1 MMQGRR
7 GENRVRPFLLFARSL
22 VSFSAAARLR
32 RRRPALFVVGAAM
45 LAAAACAPPKPSLRH
60 PEARRI
66 TRQAPPLFR
75 VRLETSKGAMLIE
88 VRRDWAPHGADRF
101 FNLVRGGYYDDT
113 RFFRVV
119 KGQWAQF
126 GINGDPAVAALWR
139 ERTIPDD
146 PPKQSNRRGTVAFAF
161 AVPNGRT
168 TQVFIS
174 LRDNSNLDA
183 QGFAPFGE
191 VVGGM
196 DVADALSTEYGENA
210 GGGIRAGRQQ
220 PIFDGGNAFLDRA
233 FPRLDRL
240 FRAVIIPR

>member
-1 MMQGRR
+1 VIGI
-7 GENRVRPFLLFARSL
+7 RSL
-22 VSFSAAARLR
+22 L
-32 RRRPALFVVGAAM
+32 VVAVAGIVAG
-45 LAAAACAPPKPSLRH
+45 CAPPKPSLRN
-60 PEARRI
+60 PEGKRI
-66 TRQAPPLFR
+66 TRQAPSLFR
-75 VRLETSKGAMLIE
+75 VRMETTKGPMLIE
-88 VRRDWAPHGADRF
+88 VRRAWAPHGADRF

-126 GINGDPAVAALWR
+126 GINGDPKISAIWR
-139 ERTIPDD
+139 DRTIPDD
-146 PPKQSNRRGTVAFAF
+146 APTHSNRRGTVAFAF

-196 DVADALSTEYGENA
+196 DAVDALSTEYGERS

-220 PIFDGGNAFLDRA
+220 PIFDEGNAYFDRE
-233 FPRLDRL
+233 FPHLDRL
-240 FRAVIIPR
+240 VRAFVIPR

>member
-1 MMQGRR
+1 M
-7 GENRVRPFLLFARSL
+7 RSL
-22 VSFSAAARLR
+22 L
-32 RRRPALFVVGAAM
+32 VVAVAGLIAG
-45 LAAAACAPPKPSLRH
+45 CAPPKPSLRH
-60 PEARRI
+60 PEGKRI
-66 TRQAPPLFR
+66 TRQAPSLFR
-75 VRLETSKGAMLIE
+75 IRMETTKGPILIE

-126 GINGDPAVAALWR
+126 GINGDPSISAIWR
-139 ERTIPDD
+139 DRPIPDD
-146 PPKQSNRRGTVAFAF
+146 TPKHSNRRGTVAFAF

-196 DVADALSTEYGENA
+196 DAVDALSTEYGERS

-220 PIFDGGNAFLDRA
+220 PIFDEGNAYFDRE
-233 FPRLDRL
+233 FPHLDRL
-240 FRAVIIPR
+240 VRAFVIPR

>member
-1 MMQGRR
+1 M
-7 GENRVRPFLLFARSL
+7 
-22 VSFSAAARLR
+22 R
-32 RRRPALFVVGAAM
+32 RRRADTQVRLHGIRSFLIV
-45 LAAAACAPPKPSLRH
+45 AAASLAFGCAPPKPSLRH
-60 PEARRI
+60 PDAKRI
-66 TRQAPPLFR
+66 TRQAPALFR
-75 VRLETSKGAMLIE
+75 VRVETTKGPMLIE
-88 VRRDWAPHGADRF
+88 VHREWAPHGADRF

-126 GINGDPAVAALWR
+126 GISGEPAIASLWR

-196 DVADALSTEYGENA
+196 DAADALSTEYGERA
-210 GGGIRAGRQQ
+210 GGGIRGGKQQ
-220 PIFDGGNAFLDRA
+220 PLFDGGNAYVDRE

-240 FRAVIIPR
+240 VRAYILAR